1 PKYRDLGDTP
11 QELKAAHDTL
21 DQLKEYWRPIITRR
35 LRMKMGTDRDLQLVE
50 AQEQVKVV
58 QGQLKAAEA
67 KGDRLGKEADA
78 IGLGSIELQIKRGEI
93 QQAEDTIKALR
104 AERERLKVEVGSK
117 VERITSFQQAE
128 PPKTRSLRLQVL
140 SAAFAGVVALA
151 LGGLGVSFWEFRRRR
166 IYSPSEV
173 SDDLGLHVVGT
184 MPPS

>member
-1 PKYRDLGDTP
+1 
-11 QELKAAHDTL
+11 
-21 DQLKEYWRPIITRR
+21 
-35 LRMKMGTDRDLQLVE
+35 
-50 AQEQVKVV
+50 
-58 QGQLKAAEA
+58 
-67 KGDRLGKEADA
+67 DRLGKEADA

-184 MPPS
+184 MPPSYRGARPAAGPDAMKEAIDAIRAILLRSMGAVPYRVV